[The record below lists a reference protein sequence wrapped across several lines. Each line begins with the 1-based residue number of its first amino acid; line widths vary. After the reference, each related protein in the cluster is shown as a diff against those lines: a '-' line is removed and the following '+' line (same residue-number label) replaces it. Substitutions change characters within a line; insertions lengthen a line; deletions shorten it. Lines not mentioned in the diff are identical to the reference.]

1 MSVSRAY
8 IAGVG
13 TTGVLIGFALLT
25 LAVFSAIIAFRG
37 WPGDAA
43 VEGAGAMSVSG
54 GDRLIELDPPRL
66 GRGAAAAA
74 SSQGATGAAAR
85 DKAGT
90 VDAGAGVVDVKGVES
105 SGMRQLKPGAGVAG
119 PTDEPAGPSLPTGPG
134 GGPATGGISDGA
146 DGAAGTAGDALGQAG
161 APGGESVSQVGQG
174 VQETVGGAGGAVQQ
188 QGVELPS
195 VELPNPR
202 R

>member
-43 VEGAGAMSVSG
+43 VEGAGAMSVSDSG
-54 GDRLIELDPPRL
+54 RLIELDPPRL
-66 GRGAAAAA
+66 GGGATAATPG
-74 SSQGATGAAAR
+74 QGAQGAPAR
-85 DKAGT
+85 GRAGT

-105 SGMRQLKPGAGVAG
+105 SGMRQLKAGPGGVG
-119 PTDEPAGPSLPTGPG
+119 PTDQPDAPSLPAGPV
-134 GGPATGGISDGA
+134 GGPVTDGVPDGTEGATGA
-146 DGAAGTAGDALGQAG
+146 AGDALGQAG
-161 APGGESVSQVGQG
+161 APGGDSVSQVGQG
-174 VQETVGGAGGAVQQ
+174 LSEAVSGAGGAVQQ
-188 QGVELPS
+188 QDVGLPD
-195 VELPNPR
+195 LPR
-202 R
+202 